1 MSYQPELGY
10 TIAGEGEGKVD
21 IRNRVIDLR
30 LDVSDNQAANIS
42 TFWSLNAI
50 FADLRDG
57 HVRVP

>member
-21 IRNRVIDLR
+21 IWNRTTDIY
-30 LDVSDNQAANIS
+30 LDVLDNQAANIS

-50 FADLRDG
+50 FADLHDA
-57 HVRVP
+57 HVVVP